1 MKNKKNKKLNKRKN
15 RDAGAVWS
23 HMRPGQTI
31 KMTKTLPSRDCLYC
45 RGSRI
50 LITSQF
56 LDRNRVGGQR
66 AAEGEEREE
75 KQMRAAEPHTGA
87 AAEGQDLASVVD

>member
-1 MKNKKNKKLNKRKN
+1 
-15 RDAGAVWS
+15 
-23 HMRPGQTI
+23 MRPGQTI

-56 LDRNRVGGQR
+56 LDRNRVGGQG
-66 AAEGEEREE
+66 AGEGEEREE